1 MSQPF
6 MQDDPVP
13 DHLADTGPIQAIR
26 SSREIPKV
34 QTPGWQ
40 RWFGLVSLIGATLL
54 TLGAMLMMLAPNPA
68 PPGPDQPVVPENTTN
83 DQDTVALPTATPRDE
98 NPPPSNPAGEPV
110 GSITILPTL
119 DANQAA
125 ALLNQPLR
133 MVANPSVDAY
143 ETVRDIY
150 NPFTIIPD
158 RTRSGVEEYTIE
170 SGDTIFALAE
180 RYGLEPETIV
190 WGNEHNIVE
199 GLRPGRVINILPV
212 DGVYHQV
219 LNGDTVNT
227 IATEYKVDPY
237 VIIDSEFNDL
247 FDVEPD
253 DPLPEGSWVVVPGG
267 EREQISWNPVVQR
280 VEGSGAGST
289 NGQGAISFAPGESGS
304 CGLVTNPGGTGWARP
319 IGAYQWVRGFSSVHS
334 GVDLSAPPGSPV
346 YAANGGAVIFAGW
359 NSYGYGYTIV
369 LAHGPFTTLYGHLSA
384 INVGCAQY
392 VSAGQPI
399 GAVGSSGNSSGPH
412 LHFEIRYMDVPQ
424 DPTYTMPF

>member
-1 MSQPF
+1 MSQPY
-6 MQDDPVP
+6 MPDEPVP

-26 SSREIPKV
+26 SSQEMR
-34 QTPGWQ
+34 QAHTPGWQ
-40 RWFGLVSLIGATLL
+40 RWFGLISLLGATML
-54 TLGAMLMMLAPNPA
+54 TIGAMLIMLSPNE
-68 PPGPDQPVVPENTTN
+68 PPVPDQPVVLVGDN
-83 DQDTVALPTATPRDE
+83 DGDDTVALPTATPQATIQEDNRV
-98 NPPPSNPAGEPV
+98 GEPIESMIV
-110 GSITILPTL
+110 LPTL
-119 DANQAA
+119 DPGQAST
-125 ALLNQPLR
+125 LLNQPLR
-133 MVANPSVDAY
+133 VVANPAADAY
-143 ETVRDIY
+143 QTVRDIY

-170 SGDTIFALAE
+170 SGDTIFAIAE

-190 WGNEHNIVE
+190 WGNENAIVE

-212 DGVYHQV
+212 NGVYHQV
-219 LNGDTVNT
+219 LNGDT
-227 IATEYKVDPY
+227 IAVIAAKYGVDPY
-237 VIIDSEFNDL
+237 AIIDSEYNDL
-247 FDVEPD
+247 FGVEPI
-253 DPLPEGSWVVVPGG
+253 DPLPDGSWVVVPGG
-267 EREQISWNPVVQR
+267 EREQISWNPVVTR
-280 VEGSGAGST
+280 VEGTGAGSV
-289 NGQGAISFAPGESGS
+289 NGQGAISYAQGEAGS

-319 IGAYQWVRGFSSVHS
+319 IGAYQWVRGFDGLHS

>member
-1 MSQPF
+1 MSQPY
-6 MQDDPVP
+6 MPDEPVP

-26 SSREIPKV
+26 SSQEMR
-34 QTPGWQ
+34 QAHTPGWQ
-40 RWFGLVSLIGATLL
+40 RWFGLISLLGATML
-54 TLGAMLMMLAPNPA
+54 TIGAMLIMLSPNDPQAPE
-68 PPGPDQPVVPENTTN
+68 QPVVLVGDN
-83 DQDTVALPTATPRDE
+83 DGADTVALPTATPLQTTPQEDNR
-98 NPPPSNPAGEPV
+98 AGEPV
-110 GSITILPTL
+110 ESMIVLPTL
-119 DANQAA
+119 DPGQASV
-125 ALLNQPLR
+125 LLNQPLR
-133 MVANPSVDAY
+133 VVANPEADAY
-143 ETVRDIY
+143 QTVRDIY

-158 RTRSGVEEYTIE
+158 RTRSSVEEYTIE
-170 SGDTIFALAE
+170 SGDTIFAIAE

-190 WGNEHNIVE
+190 WGNDNAIVE

-212 DGVYHQV
+212 NGVYHQV
-219 LNGDTVNT
+219 LNGDNVAI
-227 IATEYKVDPY
+227 IATKYGVDPY
-237 VIIDSEFNDL
+237 AIIDSEYNDL
-247 FDVEPD
+247 FGVEPD
-253 DPLPEGSWVVVPGG
+253 DPLPDGSWVVVPGG
-267 EREQISWNPVVQR
+267 EREQISWNPVVTR
-280 VEGSGAGST
+280 VEGTGAGSA
-289 NGQGAISFAPGESGS
+289 NGQGAIAFASGEAGS
-304 CGLVTNPGGTGWARP
+304 CGLVTNPGGSGWARP
-319 IGAYQWVRGFSSVHS
+319 IGAYQWVRGFDGVHS

>member
-1 MSQPF
+1 MSQPYIPEE
-6 MQDDPVP
+6 PVP

-26 SSREIPKV
+26 NSREMQQV

-40 RWFGLVSLIGATLL
+40 RWFGLISLLGATML
-54 TLGAMLMMLAPNPA
+54 TIGAMLIMLSPNDPQI
-68 PPGPDQPVVPENTTN
+68 PEQPVVLVGDN
-83 DQDTVALPTATPRDE
+83 DGADTVALPTPTPQE
-98 NPPPSNPAGEPV
+98 EAIQANNQAGEQV
-110 GSITILPTL
+110 ESMIVLPTL
-119 DANQAA
+119 DASQAA
-125 ALLNQPLR
+125 ALLTQPLR
-133 MVANPSVDAY
+133 VVANPAADAY

-158 RTRSGVEEYTIE
+158 RTRSSVEEYIIE
-170 SGDTIFALAE
+170 SGDTIFAIAE

-190 WGNEHNIVE
+190 WGNDNSIVE
-199 GLRPGRVINILPV
+199 GLRPGRAINILPV
-212 DGVYHQV
+212 NGVYHQV
-219 LNGDTVNT
+219 LNGDTIT
-227 IATEYKVDPY
+227 IIATKYGVDPY
-237 VIIDSEFNDL
+237 LIIDSEYNDL
-247 FDVEPD
+247 FGVEPD

-267 EREQISWNPVVQR
+267 EREQISWNPIVER
-280 VEGSGAGST
+280 VEGGGAGTSS
-289 NGQGAISFAPGESGS
+289 GQGAISFASGEAGS
-304 CGLVTNPGGTGWARP
+304 CGLVTNPGGSGWARP
-319 IGAYQWVRGFSSVHS
+319 IGAYQWVRGFSGVHS

-412 LHFEIRYMDVPQ
+412 LHFEIRYMDLPQ

>member
-1 MSQPF
+1 MPQFIVP
-6 MQDDPVP
+6 DEPVP
-13 DHLADTGPIQAIR
+13 DHLADTGPVQAIR
-26 SSREIPKV
+26 SSREMQQV

-40 RWFGLVSLIGATLL
+40 RWFGLISLLGATVL
-54 TLGAMLMMLAPNPA
+54 TIGAMLIMLSPND
-68 PPGPDQPVVPENTTN
+68 PPPTPDQPVVIVGN
-83 DQDTVALPTATPRDE
+83 DDAADTVALPTATPEGEADE
-98 NPPPSNPAGEPV
+98 ADNRIGEPV
-110 GSITILPTL
+110 ESVVVLPTL
-119 DANQAA
+119 DAGAAA

-133 MVANPSVDAY
+133 LVSNPAAASY

-170 SGDTIFALAE
+170 SGDTIFAIAE

-212 DGVYHQV
+212 NGVYHQV
-219 LNGDTVNT
+219 LNGDTINI
-227 IATEYKVDPY
+227 IATKYEVDPY
-237 VIIDSEFNDL
+237 AIIDSEYNDL
-247 FDVEPD
+247 FGVEPD
-253 DPLPEGSWVVVPGG
+253 DPLPDGSWVVVPGG
-267 EREQISWNPVVQR
+267 EREQISWNPIVER
-280 VEGSGAGST
+280 VEGGSASSS
-289 NGQGAISFAPGESGS
+289 GQGSIAFAPGEAGS
-304 CGLVTNPGGTGWARP
+304 CGQVTNPGGTAWARP
-319 IGAYQWVRGFSSVHS
+319 IGAYQWVRGFSGLHS

-369 LAHGPFTTLYGHLSA
+369 LAHGPYTTLYGHLSA